1 MQFYRHFLLLLDKIG
16 VKERGFRSANFNK
29 TFPKINIE
37 TKQCYLQIGVHTLV
51 VIRIFRVNNKR
62 IIISLLPHGSVF
74 VIGERRP
81 AYW

>member
-37 TKQCYLQIGVHTLV
+37 TKLCYLQIGAHSLI

-62 IIISLLPHGSVF
+62 IIISLLPLGF
-74 VIGERRP
+74 VSGIGGRRP
-81 AYW
+81 ACW